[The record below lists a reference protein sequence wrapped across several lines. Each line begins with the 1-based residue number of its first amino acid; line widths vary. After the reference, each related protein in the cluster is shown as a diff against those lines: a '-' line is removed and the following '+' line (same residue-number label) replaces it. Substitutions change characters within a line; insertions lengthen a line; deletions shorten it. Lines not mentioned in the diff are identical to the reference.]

1 MAEALRMSE
10 MSLDSGTSTWQ
21 SKISI
26 KVKVFFWQS
35 TQVLHSCPPQD
46 IGIWL
51 LEYGVVLEH
60 PMLPIFED
68 SLRPQL
74 LTLGSVR
81 GPVRC
86 SF

>member
-1 MAEALRMSE
+1 M
-10 MSLDSGTSTWQ
+10 
-21 SKISI
+21 
-26 KVKVFFWQS
+26 
-35 TQVLHSCPPQD
+35 QVLHSCPPQD
-46 IGIWL
+46 IGVWL

-74 LTLGSVR
+74 LTLGSVS

-86 SF
+86 SFRISESVSSS